1 MAEIVDHVDV
11 QAILE
16 TAQAL
21 AKGFGVQLFIVD
33 DPQIP
38 IDVRF
43 TYTTKATKADDF
55 SEGTIPRGYADVFFG
70 QKRVAEELMIGR
82 WASAATSPYYVCG
95 AGYEKDYA
103 VWELI
108 SDGSFAVQD
117 NSTPT
122 PKTDILTAI
131 DFDGATTLTQVLG
144 ILNAALAA
152 IGSPNITGITD
163 ATFAIDA
170 RGRLALK
177 MATTG
182 SSAPT
187 ISIISD
193 ATGTDLSPLFDIAKG
208 FAVSGFDAET
218 PTEAVTA
225 ISEIDNS
232 WYNLHERGCDDDEQV
247 SLGTYIEG
255 LEKLCD
261 LVLTDTDA
269 KNPAISSDVGSQL
282 QALTTRRTMC
292 IYTEHTDQYPDAAVA
307 GAVLPAQEGTTNFA
321 HEQLS
326 LVTDSGLTKSLTKP
340 ERNALKA
347 KNICW
352 IQNVGGIVEMYN
364 GITSGKE
371 EKRVMLG
378 RDWYVARIREAIFSD
393 MVNDPL
399 HAFDNPTMTKVE
411 GRIREVSN
419 EAHDREIIV
428 NTPARPLTIS
438 IPDADTFTKAER
450 ASHKAEIFNAFTC
463 YINSAI
469 NDYLIV
475 GTWTL

>member
-11 QAILE
+11 QAILQ

-43 TYTTKATKADDF
+43 RYTTKASKNEDF
-55 SEGTIPRGYADVFFG
+55 TEGSHPREYANVFFG

-82 WASAATSPYYVCG
+82 WASAATSPFFVCG
-95 AGYEKDYA
+95 PGYEQDFA

-108 SDGSFAVQD
+108 GDGSIGFQD
-117 NSTPT
+117 SSSNV
-122 PKTDILTAI
+122 DVLTAL
-131 DFDGATTLTQVLG
+131 DFDGVTALSQVLT

-152 IGSPNITGITD
+152 LVAPNIAGLD
-163 ATFAIDA
+163 SAEFVIDSL
-170 RGRLALK
+170 GRLTLQ
-177 MATTG
+177 MQTTG
-182 SSAPT
+182 ATAPT
-187 ISIISD
+187 VSIIPD
-193 ATGTDLSPLFDIAKG
+193 GTGTDLSTLFDVTNG
-208 FAVSGFDAET
+208 SAVAGVDAES

-232 WYNLHERGCDDDEQV
+232 WYNLHERGCSDAQQV
-247 SLGTYIEG
+247 AVGTYIES

-261 LVLTDTDA
+261 LVLTDADA
-269 KNPAISSDVGSQL
+269 KNPAVSTDVGSQL

-307 GAVLPAQEGTTNFA
+307 GAVLPAQEGTVNFA
-321 HEQLS
+321 HEQLA
-326 LVTDSGLTKSLTKP
+326 LVTDSGLTKPLTKG
-340 ERNALKA
+340 ERNALND

-352 IQNVGGIVEMYN
+352 IQNVGGIVEMYD
-364 GITSGKE
+364 GITAGNE
-371 EKRVMLG
+371 EKRIMLG

-393 MVNDPL
+393 LVNDPL
-399 HAFDNPTMTKVE
+399 HAFDNPTMSKVE
-411 GRIREVSN
+411 SRIREVSN
-419 EAHDREIIV
+419 EALARAIIV
-428 NTPARPLTIS
+428 DTPARPLTIT
-438 IPDADTFTKAER
+438 IPDADTFTSAER
-450 ASHKAEIFNAFTC
+450 ASHKAEIFDAFKC

>member
-11 QAILE
+11 QAILQ

-21 AKGFGVQLFIVD
+21 AKGFGVQLFLVD
-33 DPQIP
+33 DSQIP

-43 TYTTKATKADDF
+43 RYTTKASKNTDF
-55 SEGTIPRGYADVFFG
+55 EEGTHPREYANVFFG

-82 WASAATSPYYVCG
+82 WASASTAPFFLCG
-95 AGYEKDYA
+95 PSYELDFA

-108 SDGSFAVQD
+108 GDGSFGVRSGVNVDVISA
-117 NSTPT
+117 
-122 PKTDILTAI
+122 L
-131 DFDGATTLTQVLG
+131 DFDGVTALSQVLD

-152 IGSPNITGITD
+152 LVAPSIDGLEG
-163 ATFAIDA
+163 ATFLIDSL
-170 RGRLALK
+170 GRLRLGMDTLGA
-177 MATTG
+177 
-182 SSAPT
+182 SAPT
-187 ISIISD
+187 ITIISD
-193 ATGTDLSPLFDIAKG
+193 ATGTDLAPLFDADNGSAIVG
-208 FAVSGFDAET
+208 VDAET

-232 WYNLHERGCDDDEQV
+232 WYNLHERGCSDVEQV
-247 SLGTYIEG
+247 SVGTYIES

-261 LVLTDTDA
+261 LVLTDPGV
-269 KNPAISSDVGSQL
+269 KNPAITNDVGSQL

-292 IYTEHTDQYPDAAVA
+292 LYHEHLTQYPDAAVA

-321 HEQLS
+321 HEQLQ
-326 LVTDSGLTKSLTKP
+326 LVTDAGLTKPLTKS
-340 ERNALKA
+340 ERNALNA
-347 KNICW
+347 KNVCW
-352 IQNVGGIVEMYN
+352 VQDVGGIVEMYD
-364 GITSGKE
+364 GITSGNE
-371 EKRVMLG
+371 EKRIMLG

-393 MVNDPL
+393 LINDPL

-411 GRIREVSN
+411 NRIREVSN
-419 EAHDREIIV
+419 EALRRRIIV
-428 NTPARPLTIS
+428 DTPDRPLVIN
-438 IPDADTFTKAER
+438 IPDADTFTAAQR
-450 ASHKAEIFNAFTC
+450 ATHRAEIFDAFLC